1 MFANRYTA
9 LIDACTLADVF
20 RRNLLLTLAEA
31 EFFRVR
37 WSATILDETER
48 AIAGMAAQK
57 GLADASGRAARARRA
72 MEAAFEEAMVEGH
85 ALLLPS
91 ATGLPDAGDHHVLA
105 AALKTQTQTIVTE
118 NLRDFPAAI
127 LAPLGIEARSADDFI
142 ADTIALDTGRAIP
155 AIRRMRQRFQRP
167 AMTAETML
175 RDMEARG
182 LVATVGVLAPHAG
195 SL

>member
-1 MFANRYTA
+1 
-9 LIDACTLADVF
+9 
-20 RRNLLLTLAEA
+20 
-31 EFFRVR
+31 
-37 WSATILDETER
+37 
-48 AIAGMAAQK
+48 MAAQK

-91 ATGLPDAGDHHVLA
+91 ATGLPDAGDHHVLGA
-105 AALKTQTQTIVTE
+105 EDPGADHRHR

-127 LAPLGIEARSADDFI
+127 LAPLGIEACSADDFI

-167 AMTAETML
+167 TMTAETML